1 MRFRNFRKTWTLV
14 LLRRFRERS
23 IAQTSLRSCC
33 LGKQVLGF
41 GLPRLDFGLTLA
53 CLLILFCLPWLA
65 ILSGEQLP
73 GSATDAAAPSTGEEH
88 RISMARVVYFV
99 VAVLLLTPRADAAES
114 ACHHRICPAVLRPVC
129 GSDGRTYDNWCQLQT
144 ARCSDPSLEEVHPG
158 ACPGA
163 EALLL

>member
-1 MRFRNFRKTWTLV
+1 MTL
-14 LLRRFRERS
+14 RP
-23 IAQTSLRSCC
+23 CC
-33 LGKQVLGF
+33 LGKQVLRF

-53 CLLILFCLPWLA
+53 CLGLPC
-65 ILSGEQLP
+65 SREQLA
-73 GSATDAAAPSTGEEH
+73 GSATNAAAPSTGEEH
-88 RISMARVVYFV
+88 SASMGRVVYFV
-99 VAVLLLTPRADAAES
+99 VAMLVLAARADAAEFGGLS
-114 ACHHRICPAVLRPVC
+114 TCHHRICPAVLRPVC